1 MIFSANQNART
12 VVRAFFCLEHGFIL
26 ELDQNLSKG
35 FDRAKPVKFCMRR
48 RSVPSH
54 DARVRSTRV
63 SRGKDCIEKQDYRL

>member
-1 MIFSANQNART
+1 MEGTCPEEKETGAAAKLNRGGAG
-12 VVRAFFCLEHGFIL
+12 CLRVIL

-54 DARVRSTRV
+54 AASVRSTRV
-63 SRGKDCIEKQDYRL
+63 SR